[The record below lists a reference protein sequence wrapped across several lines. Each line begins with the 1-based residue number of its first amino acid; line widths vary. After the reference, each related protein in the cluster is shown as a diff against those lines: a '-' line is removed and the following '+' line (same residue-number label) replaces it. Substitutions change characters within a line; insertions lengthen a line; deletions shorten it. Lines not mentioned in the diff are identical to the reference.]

1 MDTFE
6 PHSFNCKGCVR
17 IKKLISTAVVLTAIT
32 LLFAACRPR
41 TSKLGFLEGQ
51 VTIGLLVP
59 ALREGEIEPSP
70 SPEMF
75 AARQVIIYDAR
86 GAREIKRAQ
95 LGAGGFYRVELP
107 PGVYTVDINR
117 TGIDTASG
125 LPARVV
131 IKPGKTLLLNFDIDT
146 GIR

>member
-6 PHSFNCKGCVR
+6 PHSFNCKSCAR
-17 IKKLISTAVVLTAIT
+17 MKKLISTAVALSAIT
-32 LLFAACRPR
+32 LLFAACHPR

-51 VTIGLLVP
+51 VTIGPLVP
-59 ALREGEIEPSP
+59 ALREGETEPSP

-86 GAREIKRAQ
+86 GAREIKRVQ

-107 PGVYTVDINR
+107 PGVYTVDISR
-117 TGIDTASG
+117 TGIDSASG

-131 IKPGKTLLLNFDIDT
+131 IEPSKTLVLDIDIDT